1 MVCGIEIFRGCKVT
15 TPGTIPCAC
24 TAHLQILFCF
34 FSPPPLPST
43 AVNSAYHG
51 TQSSTSSDL
60 SPISDQ
66 KSLPRHSRSR
76 YHHHHQYP
84 TNTTPRHQSSG
95 MNLLKA
101 ASGGSPTPGSV
112 QKFSPVSANRSNP
125 AIASSS
131 CMISSTN
138 STNANSTSSNKMLY
152 VKTPTRRMP
161 SSLHFSRISSST
173 ITAASQDP
181 SPS

>member
-1 MVCGIEIFRGCKVT
+1 MFCSE
-15 TPGTIPCAC
+15 CAWC
-24 TAHLQILFCF
+24 SKKLTLISLLLIHTV
-34 FSPPPLPST
+34 S
-43 AVNSAYHG
+43 SAYHG

-76 YHHHHQYP
+76 YHQHQFP

-101 ASGGSPTPGSV
+101 ASSGSPTPGSV
-112 QKFSPVSANRSNP
+112 PKFSPVSANRSYP

-131 CMISSTN
+131 NCSSTN
-138 STNANSTSSNKMLY
+138 TNHPASSSNSNKMLY

-173 ITAASQDP
+173 ITAADLDQ

>member
-1 MVCGIEIFRGCKVT
+1 MSN
-15 TPGTIPCAC
+15 PN
-24 TAHLQILFCF
+24 
-34 FSPPPLPST
+34 
-43 AVNSAYHG
+43 AVGAYHG

-84 TNTTPRHQSSG
+84 TNTTPRHQSNSG

-101 ASGGSPTPGSV
+101 AAGGSPTP

-131 CMISSTN
+131 CSSTN
-138 STNANSTSSNKMLY
+138 QQQQQPPPASNSTSNKMLY

-161 SSLHFSRISSST
+161 SSLHFSRISSAN
-173 ITAASQDP
+173 ITSASPLDP